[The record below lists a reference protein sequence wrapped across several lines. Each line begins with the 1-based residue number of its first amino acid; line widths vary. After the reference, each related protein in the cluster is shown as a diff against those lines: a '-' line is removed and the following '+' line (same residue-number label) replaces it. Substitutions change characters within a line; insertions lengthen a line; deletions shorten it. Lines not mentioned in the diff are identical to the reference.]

1 MIFCCCC
8 VGSNE
13 HLKKAK
19 KIRRQDASVQTKG
32 NGCLYNL
39 LYIHKV

>member
-1 MIFCCCC
+1 MIFCYC

-32 NGCLYNL
+32 N
-39 LYIHKV
+39 